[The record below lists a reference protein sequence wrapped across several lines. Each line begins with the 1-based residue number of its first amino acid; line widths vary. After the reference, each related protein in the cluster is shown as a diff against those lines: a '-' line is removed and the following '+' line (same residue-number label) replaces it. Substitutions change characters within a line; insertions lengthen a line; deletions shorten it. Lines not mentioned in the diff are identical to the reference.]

1 MARINKLY
9 PSGFILCENEIK
21 NIPPSYQKIKIAQK
35 FNYYFEETSEKNIY
49 TENNLTIIIHGHSV
63 YIDYKEIIEGNML
76 LKKLYNEYKNDYD
89 EFLNSLDYIAGRYV
103 IMLIGDKSFEVFQ
116 DAVGARSIY
125 YTLDRNV
132 ISSHIY
138 LITDNFDYELNPL
151 VKDIKGLDQYF
162 DTTMFENINSLVPNF
177 KLDFIDKKQIRFF
190 PRQLN
195 RYKHLSDE
203 ERVNNIMYLWK
214 EQIRYYSK
222 GYKALL
228 SISGGND
235 SRVSLALAYDFKKD
249 INFFTYSPV
258 NEEVKSDNI
267 SMEILYKDKVIV
279 DKLLQL
285 VDINHQFILF
295 GDEANTRLDSSKEEI
310 INKNS
315 TFNDQDMLLEYYEKY
330 YPETNVIHIRSNL
343 LEIARAHNITPRK
356 TNNYR
361 EILNTIRHRLTK
373 NWTDILDEKM
383 KKYEMKKIEE
393 YNYDEYLYGYHL
405 LDLFHWEHRV
415 GRWHTEVLNGT
426 DYSYETMLP
435 FNLRAI
441 IEMALSFDITKRKN
455 DFLFKELIN
464 KSLPILN
471 FPGANSLKN
480 IYESDVSEKIKSS
493 IINNFVVVNQ
503 ENNLVLNY
511 EAMGNQLY
519 IPEKFLLK
527 DAKAY
532 VELEFKSDSG
542 AMLLELLNGYRSSVA
557 NDYLKYEV
565 IVNNKTVLYEDM
577 SKWNMPNT
585 IYLYN
590 LKQSDVIKV
599 QVVCLRNLSVR
610 SWELASKLKIRRTEE
625 FATHLVMDQGV
636 TCTSPYSVLL

>member
-1 MARINKLY
+1 Y
-9 PSGFILCENEIK
+9 
-21 NIPPSYQKIKIAQK
+21 
-35 FNYYFEETSEKNIY
+35 NYYFEESSEKLIL
-49 TENNLTIIIHGHSV
+49 TENNTTIIIHGHSV
-63 YIDYKEIIEGNML
+63 YIDYEKIIEGDALIRKL
-76 LKKLYNEYKNDYD
+76 LYEYTHNYD

-103 IMLIGDKSFEVFQ
+103 IMLIGDNYFEAFQ

-125 YTLDRNV
+125 YTLDRNI

-151 VKDIKGLDQYF
+151 VKDINGLDQYF
-162 DTTMFENINSLVPNF
+162 DTTKFECIKSLVPNF
-177 KLDFIDKKQIRFF
+177 KLDFIEKNQIRFF

-195 RYKHLSDE
+195 RYKDLSDE
-203 ERVNNIMYLWK
+203 EKVNNIMYLWK
-214 EQIRYYSK
+214 EQIRYYTK
-222 GYKALL
+222 NYKALL

-258 NEEVKSDNI
+258 NEEIKSDNI
-267 SMEILYKDKVIV
+267 SMETLYKDKVIV

-295 GDEANTRLDSSKEEI
+295 GDESNTRLDSSKEEI

-361 EILNTIRHRLTK
+361 EILNTIRHRLRN
-373 NWTDILDEKM
+373 NWKETLSE
-383 KKYEMKKIEE
+383 EMKTYELKKDEE
-393 YNYDEYLYGYHL
+393 YNYTEYLYGYHL

-441 IEMALSFDITKRKN
+441 IETSLAFELTKRKN
-455 DFLFKELIN
+455 DYLFKEIIN

-471 FPGANSLKN
+471 FLGVNKLEN
-480 IYESDVSEKIKSS
+480 IYE
-493 IINNFVVVNQ
+493 
-503 ENNLVLNY
+503 
-511 EAMGNQLY
+511 
-519 IPEKFLLK
+519 
-527 DAKAY
+527 
-532 VELEFKSDSG
+532 
-542 AMLLELLNGYRSSVA
+542 
-557 NDYLKYEV
+557 
-565 IVNNKTVLYEDM
+565 
-577 SKWNMPNT
+577 
-585 IYLYN
+585 
-590 LKQSDVIKV
+590 
-599 QVVCLRNLSVR
+599 
-610 SWELASKLKIRRTEE
+610 
-625 FATHLVMDQGV
+625 
-636 TCTSPYSVLL
+636 